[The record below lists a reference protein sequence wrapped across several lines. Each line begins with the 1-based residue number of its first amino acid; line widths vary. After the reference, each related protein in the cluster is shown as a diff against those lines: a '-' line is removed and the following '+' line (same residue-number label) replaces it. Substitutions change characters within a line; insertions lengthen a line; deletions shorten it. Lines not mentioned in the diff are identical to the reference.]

1 MLRTTLRRLEVFVTA
16 VEAGGFRACADKLEI
31 SQAAVSHQ
39 IKQLETELG
48 FLLFVRRRGS
58 VAGVTK
64 RGVGAYR
71 QAKDLLKDAD
81 QLAALN
87 NTQSGSGPQQLL
99 VQADPVLDSHLAR
112 RIAQYMGSNSGVE
125 VKLRQSCFEDMAN
138 SFSTGEAEIA
148 YFYSAG
154 PVSELDSS
162 LAWSEPVCIC
172 ARGDHPLHD
181 QGPIDL
187 EAACRYPFVAPPKGS
202 HFRRSVDQLFRQR
215 GVAEYPVVFE
225 AGHAHMAREAVINGL
240 AISAVITRYLDEELS
255 RYGVRRIPLRQ
266 GDMALQVR
274 RAMRRD
280 LSLDMTVSRLTEFLE
295 AESRRDRLDSREA
308 SKTDATPVQPAL

>member
-16 VEAGGFRACADKLEI
+16 VEAGGFRACADRLEI

-48 FLLFVRRRGS
+48 YPLFVRRRGV

-71 QAKDLLKDAD
+71 QAKDLIKDAN
-81 QLAALN
+81 QLVAPDPAV
-87 NTQSGSGPQQLL
+87 GAVPQRLL
-99 VQADPVLDSHLAR
+99 VQADPVLDTHLAR
-112 RIAQYMGSNSGVE
+112 RIARYMGANAGMD
-125 VKLRQSCFEDMAN
+125 VKLRQSCFEDMAEG
-138 SFSTGEAEIA
+138 FSTGEAEIA

-162 LAWSEPVCIC
+162 LAWSEPVSIC

-181 QGPIDL
+181 QGPVDL
-187 EAACRYPFVAPPKGS
+187 GDVCRYPFVAPPKGS

-215 GVAEYPVVFE
+215 GVADYPIAFE

-240 AISAVITRYLDEELS
+240 AISAAITRYLDEELS
-255 RYGVRRIPLRQ
+255 RYGVRRVALRQ

-274 RAMRRD
+274 RAVRRD
-280 LSLDMTVSRLTEFLE
+280 LSLDTSVSRLTEFLE
-295 AESRRDRLDSREA
+295 SEPPREPFEPKLA
-308 SKTDATPVQPAL
+308 SPALAQPALS